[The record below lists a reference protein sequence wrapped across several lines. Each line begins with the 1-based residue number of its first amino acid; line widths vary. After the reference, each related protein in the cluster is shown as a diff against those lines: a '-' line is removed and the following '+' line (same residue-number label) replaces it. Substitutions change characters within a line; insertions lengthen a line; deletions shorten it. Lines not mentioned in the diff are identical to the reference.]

1 MKSEYQITDPDEK
14 FEEWWTINKFLL
26 MHDESVGLREIARAG
41 YEAGKHAAQQML
53 TPELGWTCA
62 KCKTHNADGV
72 SLCGFCDTPR
82 LSG

>member
-1 MKSEYQITDPDEK
+1 MMDDKE
-14 FEEWWTINKFLL
+14 FEAWWTINKFLL
-26 MHDESVGLREIARAG
+26 MHDDSVGLREIAHAG
-41 YEAGKHAAQQML
+41 YKAGKHAAQHAL
-53 TPELGWTCA
+53 APDSGWVCG